1 MTGSSS
7 LERKL
12 KREVASRKAAETLL
26 EQKSLELYES
36 NQQLSVALKKLEMK
50 SENDLRKFEFEEQID
65 ATLIKFGRTFLSST
79 FDETMIASFL
89 EQLTSKSVVSGAYL
103 SLSQEHLSSLRRHQF
118 GHLVLAHENAIQT
131 KPHWIE
137 NRLYLPIIIDS
148 VILGELIFSVALD
161 QVDQEFTSKQMGLV
175 SDLVHGVISRHLSLE
190 REVEL
195 RKRAEA
201 SEKATKEFVAMI
213 NHELRTP
220 LNGVLGSAELL
231 SKTEL
236 GEEQQ
241 QYLGNLIQSGDL
253 LRVIINDLL
262 DFSKMNAGMMEIIDK
277 VFAWKDLENALTGV
291 FAAKA
296 AEKRIHFSIDKKLGI
311 PEFLIGDFERITQ
324 ILVNLIGNAIKF
336 TNLGGVVLRVEWQN
350 GYANFEVEDTGIGIP
365 LEAQKALFDPFV
377 QADRSTKRNFEGSG
391 LGLAI
396 CKNLVDLMGGDIS
409 FASVP
414 RQGTI
419 FKLKIPLKQ
428 GEAQGRG
435 SGDVSDGK
443 HIELAGRSVLVVD
456 DIRMNQVIVTQM
468 LKKLDIKPDLKN
480 NGLEAVDAVKANEYE
495 LIFMD
500 CRMPEMDGYEAT
512 VHLREI
518 GFTKPIIA
526 LTAGTT
532 LEERQKC
539 IESGM
544 NDIFIEPFTHNLFNI
559 RGGIRLGE
567 YV

>member
-1 MTGSSS
+1 MTGNSL

-12 KREVASRKAAETLL
+12 KREIASRKAAELLL

-50 SENDLRKFEFEEQID
+50 SEKDLLKFEFEEQID
-65 ATLIKFGRTFLSST
+65 ATLIRFGRTFLSST

-89 EQLTSKSVVSGAYL
+89 EQLTSNSVVSGAYL
-103 SLSQEHLSSLRRHQF
+103 YLEAERLSSLRRHQF
-118 GHLVLAHENAIQT
+118 GHLALAHNAPIAN
-131 KPHWIE
+131 KPRW
-137 NRLYLPIIIDS
+137 NGNALYLPITIDAN
-148 VILGELIFSVALD
+148 ILGELIFSVALD
-161 QVDQEFTSKQMGLV
+161 QVDQEFISKQMVLV

-220 LNGVLGSAELL
+220 LNGVLGSADLL
-231 SKTEL
+231 SKTAL
-236 GEEQQ
+236 GDEQQ
-241 QYLGNLIQSGDL
+241 QYLSNLTHSGDL

-277 VFAWKDLENALTGV
+277 VFAWKALEDALTGV

-311 PEFLIGDFERITQ
+311 PEFLVGDFERITQ

-336 TNLGGVVLRVEWQN
+336 TQLGGVVLRVEWNN
-350 GYANFEVEDTGIGIP
+350 GFAHFEIEDTGIGIP
-365 LEAQKALFDPFV
+365 LEAQQALFDPFV
-377 QADRSTKRNFEGSG
+377 QADRSTKRSFEGSG

-396 CKNLVDLMGGDIS
+396 CKNLVDLMKGQIS
-409 FASVP
+409 YVSEP
-414 RQGTI
+414 RKGTT
-419 FKLKIPLKQ
+419 FQVVVPLKR
-428 GEAQGRG
+428 GEAPANLAGSEATGRQ
-435 SGDVSDGK
+435 
-443 HIELAGRSVLVVD
+443 IELAGRNILVVD

-468 LKKLDIKPDLKN
+468 LKKLDITPDLKN
-480 NGLEAVDAVKANEYE
+480 NGLEALEAVKNKDYE

-512 VHLREI
+512 VHLRED
-518 GFTKPIIA
+518 GFNNPIIA

-532 LEERQKC
+532 LEERKKC

-544 NDIFIEPFTHNLFNI
+544 DDILTKPYTAADIEQVMCKWLK
-559 RGGIRLGE
+559 E
-567 YV
+567 

>member
-1 MTGSSS
+1 MAGSSS

-26 EQKSLELYES
+26 EQKSLELYEA
-36 NQQLSVALKKLEMK
+36 NQQLSVALKKLEMQ
-50 SENDLRKFEFEEQID
+50 SEHDLRKFEFEEQID

-89 EQLTSKSVVSGAYL
+89 EQLTSNSVVSGAYL
-103 SLSQEHLSSLRRHQF
+103 YLSDMHLSSLRRHQF
-118 GHLVLAHENAIQT
+118 GHLNLAHDAPIDA
-131 KPHWIE
+131 KPRWQAQK
-137 NRLYLPIIIDS
+137 LYLPIIIDS
-148 VILGELIFSVALD
+148 MILGELVFSVDLE
-161 QVDQEFTSKQMGLV
+161 QVDQEFISKQMVLV

-231 SKTEL
+231 SKTPLE
-236 GEEQQ
+236 EEQL
-241 QYLGNLIQSGDL
+241 QYLGNLSQSGDL

-262 DFSKMNAGMMEIIDK
+262 DFSKMNAGMMEIINK

-311 PEFLIGDFERITQ
+311 PEYLIGDFERITQ

-336 TNLGGVVLRVEWQN
+336 TNLGGVVLRVEWSD
-350 GYANFEVEDTGIGIP
+350 GCALFEVEDTGIGIP
-365 LEAQKALFDPFV
+365 LEAQQALFDPFV
-377 QADRSTKRNFEGSG
+377 QADRSTKRSFEGSG

-396 CKNLVDLMGGDIS
+396 CKNLVDLMDGEIS
-409 FASVP
+409 FVSEP
-414 RQGTI
+414 RKGTI
-419 FKLKIPLKQ
+419 FKVKLPLKQ
-428 GEAQGRG
+428 GQAQGRAA
-435 SGDVSDGK
+435 GDVLIGHQIDLS
-443 HIELAGRSVLVVD
+443 GRSVLVVD

-468 LKKLDIKPDLKN
+468 LKKLDITPDLKN
-480 NGLEAVDAVKANEYE
+480 NGLEALDAVKEKDYE

-512 VHLREI
+512 VQLREN
-518 GFTKPIIA
+518 GFHRPIIA
-526 LTAGTT
+526 LTAGTI

-539 IESGM
+539 VESGM
-544 NDIFIEPFTHNLFNI
+544 DDILTKPYTAADIEQMMCKWLD
-559 RGGIRLGE
+559 E
-567 YV
+567 

>member
-1 MTGSSS
+1 MTGNSS

-12 KREVASRKAAETLL
+12 KREIASRKAAELLL
-26 EQKSLELYES
+26 EQKSYELYES
-36 NQQLSVALKKLEMK
+36 TQKLSVALKKLELR
-50 SENDLRKFEFEEQID
+50 SESDLRKFEFEEKID
-65 ATLIKFGRTFLSST
+65 ATLIRFGRTFLFST

-89 EQLTSKSVVSGAYL
+89 EQLTSNSVITASYL
-103 SLSQEHLSSLRRHQF
+103 YLDPVQLTSLRRHHF
-118 GHLVLAHENAIQT
+118 GHLDLKSD
-131 KPHWIE
+131 KPIARTPNWQNEALH
-137 NRLYLPIIIDS
+137 LPIIVDER
-148 VILGELIFSVALD
+148 VVGELIFSVSLEQIEQA
-161 QVDQEFTSKQMGLV
+161 FISKQMELV

-195 RKRAEA
+195 RKRAEE

-231 SKTEL
+231 SKTQL
-236 GEEQQ
+236 GEDQR

-277 VFAWKDLENALTGV
+277 VFAWDDLEKAITGV

-311 PEFLIGDFERITQ
+311 PEFLIGDLERITQ

-336 TNLGGVVLRVEWQN
+336 THLGGVVLRVEWVN
-350 GYANFEVEDTGIGIP
+350 GTAFFEVEDTGIGIP
-365 LEAQKALFDPFV
+365 LAAQSSLFDPFV
-377 QADRSTKRNFEGSG
+377 QVDRSAKRSFEGSG

-396 CKNLVDLMGGDIS
+396 CKNLVDLMQGEIS
-409 FASVP
+409 FESEE
-414 RQGTI
+414 RKGTT
-419 FKLKIPLKQ
+419 FKVSIPLKEGQ
-428 GEAQGRG
+428 AQGAA
-435 SGDVSDGK
+435 SGELAVVERSD
-443 HIELAGRSVLVVD
+443 LAGRSILVVD

-468 LKKLDIKPDLKN
+468 LKKLDITPDLKA
-480 NGLEAVDAVKANEYE
+480 NGLEALEAVKNKDYE

-512 VHLREI
+512 AHLRQK
-518 GFTKPIIA
+518 GFDRPIIA

-532 LEERQKC
+532 IEERQKC
-539 IESGM
+539 IDSGM
-544 NDIFIEPFTHNLFNI
+544 DDILTKPYTATDIEQIMCKWL
-559 RGGIRLGE
+559 E
-567 YV
+567 Q

>member
-1 MTGSSS
+1 MTGNSS

-12 KREVASRKAAETLL
+12 KREVASRKAAESLL

-50 SENDLRKFEFEEQID
+50 SEKDLRKFEFEEQID
-65 ATLIKFGRTFLSST
+65 ATLIRFGRTFLSST

-89 EQLTSKSVVSGAYL
+89 EQLTSNSVVSGAYL
-103 SLSQEHLSSLRRHQF
+103 YLEAERLSSLRRHQF
-118 GHLVLAHENAIQT
+118 GHLALAHDAPIANKPRWNGNA
-131 KPHWIE
+131 
-137 NRLYLPIIIDS
+137 LYLPITIDAN
-148 VILGELIFSVALD
+148 ILGELIFSVALD
-161 QVDQEFTSKQMGLV
+161 QVDQEFISKQMVLV

-220 LNGVLGSAELL
+220 LNGVLGSADLL
-231 SKTEL
+231 SKTAL
-236 GEEQQ
+236 GDEQQ
-241 QYLGNLIQSGDL
+241 QYLSNLTHSGDL

-277 VFAWKDLENALTGV
+277 VFAWKALEDALTGV

-311 PEFLIGDFERITQ
+311 PEFLVGDFERITQ

-336 TNLGGVVLRVEWQN
+336 TQLGGVVLRVEWNN
-350 GYANFEVEDTGIGIP
+350 GFAHFEIEDTGIGIP
-365 LEAQKALFDPFV
+365 LEAQQALFDPFV
-377 QADRSTKRNFEGSG
+377 QADRSTKRSFEGSG

-396 CKNLVDLMGGDIS
+396 CKNLVDLMKGQIS
-409 FASVP
+409 FVSEP
-414 RQGTI
+414 RKGTT
-419 FKLKIPLKQ
+419 FQVVVPLKR
-428 GEAQGRG
+428 GEAPANLAGSEATGRQ
-435 SGDVSDGK
+435 
-443 HIELAGRSVLVVD
+443 IELAGRNILVVD

-468 LKKLDIKPDLKN
+468 LKKLDITPDLKN
-480 NGLEAVDAVKANEYE
+480 NGLEALEAVKNKDYE
-495 LIFMD
+495 MIFMD

-512 VHLREI
+512 VHLRED
-518 GFTKPIIA
+518 GFNNPIIA

-532 LEERQKC
+532 LEERKKC

-544 NDIFIEPFTHNLFNI
+544 DDILTKPYTAADIEQVMCKWLK
-559 RGGIRLGE
+559 E
-567 YV
+567 

>member
-1 MTGSSS
+1 MTGNSL

-12 KREVASRKAAETLL
+12 KREIASRKAAELLL

-50 SENDLRKFEFEEQID
+50 SEKDLLKFEFEEQID
-65 ATLIKFGRTFLSST
+65 ATLIRFGRTFLSST

-89 EQLTSKSVVSGAYL
+89 EQLTSNSVVSGAYL
-103 SLSQEHLSSLRRHQF
+103 YLEAERLSSLRRHQF
-118 GHLVLAHENAIQT
+118 GHLALAHDAPIANKPRWNENA
-131 KPHWIE
+131 
-137 NRLYLPIIIDS
+137 LYLPITIDAN
-148 VILGELIFSVALD
+148 ILGELIFSVALD
-161 QVDQEFTSKQMGLV
+161 QVDQEFISKQMVLV

-220 LNGVLGSAELL
+220 LNGVLGSADLL
-231 SKTEL
+231 SKTAL
-236 GEEQQ
+236 GDEQQ
-241 QYLGNLIQSGDL
+241 QYLSNLTHSGDL

-277 VFAWKDLENALTGV
+277 VFAWKALEDALTGV

-311 PEFLIGDFERITQ
+311 PEFLVGDFERITQ

-336 TNLGGVVLRVEWQN
+336 TQLGGVVLRVEWNN
-350 GYANFEVEDTGIGIP
+350 GFAHFEIEDTGIGIP
-365 LEAQKALFDPFV
+365 LEAQQALFDPFV
-377 QADRSTKRNFEGSG
+377 QADRSTKRSFEGSG

-396 CKNLVDLMGGDIS
+396 CKNLVDLMKGQIS
-409 FASVP
+409 FVSEP
-414 RQGTI
+414 RKGTT
-419 FKLKIPLKQ
+419 FQVVVPLKR
-428 GEAQGRG
+428 GEAPANLAGSEATGRQ
-435 SGDVSDGK
+435 
-443 HIELAGRSVLVVD
+443 IELAGRNILVVD

-468 LKKLDIKPDLKN
+468 LKKLDITPDLKN
-480 NGLEAVDAVKANEYE
+480 NGLEALEAVKNKDYE

-512 VHLREI
+512 VHLRED
-518 GFTKPIIA
+518 GFNNPIIA

-532 LEERQKC
+532 LEERKKC

-544 NDIFIEPFTHNLFNI
+544 DDILTKPYTAADIEQVMCKWLK
-559 RGGIRLGE
+559 E
-567 YV
+567 

>member
-1 MTGSSS
+1 MAGSSS

-26 EQKSLELYES
+26 EQKSLELYEA
-36 NQQLSVALKKLEMK
+36 NQQLSVALKKLEMQ
-50 SENDLRKFEFEEQID
+50 SEHDLRKFEFEEQID

-89 EQLTSKSVVSGAYL
+89 EQLTSNSVVSGAYL
-103 SLSQEHLSSLRRHQF
+103 YLSDMHLSSLRRHQF
-118 GHLVLAHENAIQT
+118 GHLNLAHDAPIDA
-131 KPHWIE
+131 KPRWQAQK
-137 NRLYLPIIIDS
+137 LYLPIIIDS
-148 VILGELIFSVALD
+148 MILGELVFSVDLE
-161 QVDQEFTSKQMGLV
+161 QVDQEFISKQMVLV

-231 SKTEL
+231 SKTPLE
-236 GEEQQ
+236 EEQL
-241 QYLGNLIQSGDL
+241 QYLGNLSQSGDL

-262 DFSKMNAGMMEIIDK
+262 DFSKMNAGMMEIINK

-311 PEFLIGDFERITQ
+311 PKYLIGDFERITQ

-336 TNLGGVVLRVEWQN
+336 TNLGGVVLRVEWSD
-350 GYANFEVEDTGIGIP
+350 GYALFEVEDTGIGIP
-365 LEAQKALFDPFV
+365 LEAQQALFDPFV
-377 QADRSTKRNFEGSG
+377 QADRSTKRSFEGSG

-396 CKNLVDLMGGDIS
+396 CKNLVDLMDGEIS
-409 FASVP
+409 FFSEP
-414 RQGTI
+414 RKGTI
-419 FKLKIPLKQ
+419 FKVKLPLKQ
-428 GEAQGRG
+428 GQAQGRAA
-435 SGDVSDGK
+435 GDVLIGHQIDLS
-443 HIELAGRSVLVVD
+443 GRSVLVVD

-468 LKKLDIKPDLKN
+468 LKKLDITPDLKN
-480 NGLEAVDAVKANEYE
+480 NGLEALDAVKEKDYE

-512 VHLREI
+512 VQLREN
-518 GFTKPIIA
+518 GFHRPIIA

-539 IESGM
+539 VESGM
-544 NDIFIEPFTHNLFNI
+544 DDILTKPYTAADIEQMMCKWLD
-559 RGGIRLGE
+559 E
-567 YV
+567 